1 MTRSKIRDGDRV
13 PAGGGGARRGDT
25 AGRGVGPRIR
35 ERASPRARRGTSEPS
50 PPIRPGEEELE
61 AAKTENVQ
69 HDAPSRV
76 SQLALPRWSR
86 PRDGRT
92 GVAADG
98 RPVYTRDSEIF
109 LRARGRD
116 RGNGRATGRRCAV
129 QQVQLITSQRFPRSA
144 RTVGVSRR
152 RPRARVGDG

>member
-13 PAGGGGARRGDT
+13 PAGGGGALRGDT

-86 PRDGRT
+86 PHRWSSRRAPRVHARHT
-92 GVAADG
+92 VRYFFHA
-98 RPVYTRDSEIF
+98 RPRSGE
-109 LRARGRD
+109 RPRD
-116 RGNGRATGRRCAV
+116 RTP
-129 QQVQLITSQRFPRSA
+129 VQLITSQRFPRSA
-144 RTVGVSRR
+144 RTVGAGRHRR
-152 RPRARVGDG
+152 PPRARVGDG